1 MVLTYEQYRSN
12 EIKKRCLKEITIM
25 YFSCSKIAI
34 VSFSQHDPISKQ
46 KSILKLLLNVSLKTS
61 ECRGALNA

>member
-1 MVLTYEQYRSN
+1 MNKGLNSQMVLIYEQYRSN

-34 VSFSQHDPISKQ
+34 VSFSRHDPISKQ
-46 KSILKLLLNVSLKTS
+46 KKYAQVVIKRVLENL
-61 ECRGALNA
+61 